1 MNDVAPVILAHG
13 FHADLFLNTWP
24 ILCGPVLI
32 GGMLVI
38 RAVARKAAD
47 DMGRGLGLWATGLLA
62 AVVGFL
68 DPALWLTWSGYRG
81 SPLDASLPA
90 PNQFPQWQIIGLA
103 VTFFVP
109 IVVLALKMRRPITG
123 AFALGLGAAIGSAT
137 AMTVDVSFVD
147 VVSQEGI
154 GVAIALVGVGI
165 VTLGVGLIIGL
176 ARGLR
181 AGLKWKSS

>member
-1 MNDVAPVILAHG
+1 MNDVAPVILAHS
-13 FHADLFLNTWP
+13 FHADRFFTTWP
-24 ILCGPVLI
+24 VLCGPVLVV
-32 GGMLVI
+32 GLLFI
-38 RAVARKAAD
+38 RAAVRKSAD
-47 DMGRGLGLWATGLLA
+47 DTGKGLGMWATGLLA

-68 DPALWLTWSGYRG
+68 APALWLTWSGYRD

-90 PNQFPQWQIIGLA
+90 PSQFPQWQIIGLA
-103 VTFFVP
+103 VTFFFP

-123 AFALGLGAAIGSAT
+123 AFSLGLGAAIGSAT
-137 AMTVDVSFVD
+137 AMMVDVSFVD

-176 ARGLR
+176 ARGFC
-181 AGLKWKSS
+181 AGLKRKSS

>member
-62 AVVGFL
+62 AVVGSL
-68 DPALWLTWSGYRG
+68 APALWLTWSGYRG

-90 PNQFPQWQIIGLA
+90 PKQFPQWQIIGLA

-109 IVVLALKMRRPITG
+109 IVVLALKMRRSITG

-181 AGLKWKSS
+181 AGLKRKSS